1 MGQPESRAVWQA
13 NARAW
18 TELSRAGYDV
28 YRDLVN
34 TPAFFEILPP
44 VQGLFGLDVG
54 CGEGHNTRLLAQLG
68 ARTVALDI
76 VRDFLTAAAEASEDG
91 TSFVLGDACTLPFEQ
106 ASLDFVVAFM
116 SLMDVDRPELALSEV
131 ARVLKPNGFLQFSI
145 VHPATNTRIRRWVTD
160 EEGER
165 DALAVG
171 DYFYEG
177 PFDETFIFASVPDEL
192 RPRYRPFTIRYARRT
207 LSSWM
212 NAVVESGLALEM
224 MSEPHA
230 STRVAREHPEV
241 SDTRVA
247 PYFLHVRARKR
258 A

>member
-1 MGQPESRAVWQA
+1 MGDTESRAVWQA

-34 TPAFFEILPP
+34 TPAFLDTLPP
-44 VQGLFGLDVG
+44 VRGLFGLDVG
-54 CGEGHNTRLLAQLG
+54 CGEGHNTRLVAQLG
-68 ARTVALDI
+68 AKMIALDI
-76 VRDFLTAAAEASEDG
+76 VPEFVTAAAQASEDG
-91 TSFVLGDACTLPFEQ
+91 TSFILGDACTLPFDH
-106 ASLDFVVAFM
+106 ARFDFVVAFM
-116 SLMDVDRPELALSEV
+116 SLMDVDRPERALGEV

-145 VHPATNTRIRRWVTD
+145 VHPATNTRIRRWVTN
-160 EEGER
+160 EAGER

-177 PFDETFIFASVPDEL
+177 PFDETFLFGSVPEEL
-192 RPRYRPFTIRYARRT
+192 RTRYRPFTIRYARRT

-212 NAVVESGLALEM
+212 NAVVDTGFAIEM
-224 MSEPHA
+224 TAEPHA
-230 STRVAREHPEV
+230 SPKVAKEHPEV

-247 PYFLHVRARKR
+247 PYFLHIRARKR
-258 A
+258 P